1 MLENQDEDLKIL
13 AVSQAESLL
22 SLPAV
27 ITTNPGLPA
36 SSILEW
42 QATVTAAEV
51 CYFRPK
57 ALTIGILKN
66 GNTVAYAMT
75 CGKTLYNT
83 LKCVA
88 ENKIGSCTKG

>member
-1 MLENQDEDLKIL
+1 MITPLRVTVGIIIRFLQKKKVSQLSCLRVDCSNVLENQDEDLKIL

-51 CYFRPK
+51 C
-57 ALTIGILKN
+57 AISN
-66 GNTVAYAMT
+66 
-75 CGKTLYNT
+75 
-83 LKCVA
+83 
-88 ENKIGSCTKG
+88 